1 MLKSDEL
8 INKVKSYNKFLN
20 PETLTKAYNSAS
32 FLTGAE
38 EINTDLKSYIT
49 ERAITGL
56 FKLVEEEE
64 MKIRKDPIARV
75 TDVLKKVFGS
85 LD

>member
-1 MLKSDEL
+1 MLIEGL
-8 INKVKSYNKFLN
+8 V
-20 PETLTKAYNSAS
+20 
-32 FLTGAE
+32 
-38 EINTDLKSYIT
+38 
-49 ERAITGL
+49 GL

-64 MKIRKDPIARV
+64 LKIRKDPIARV